1 VSKKSKIEPKRKT
14 VTSAPPPVPRI
25 RGGYIPPKDIPPNY
39 EHWNRFPIM
48 SVREAI
54 FLTIGIEPR
63 ASQYPEERKN
73 KARFL
78 EIDDI
83 VQSHVSYGSLK
94 LFRRGIGQVSV
105 SAWMDWLQMV
115 GMSAPPEW
123 RPVTVQTCTRR
134 ELNHNFTSTYWRT
147 DRTFRIAAQKAFA
160 MWRQSRRVCTASAKV
175 KC

>member
-1 VSKKSKIEPKRKT
+1 
-14 VTSAPPPVPRI
+14 
-25 RGGYIPPKDIPPNY
+25 
-39 EHWNRFPIM
+39 M

-123 RPVTVQTCTRR
+123 RPVGWMPGSYSKPLDKGGAQWEEAVSAAIAMRDSTDLHTPRTQSQLYEYILENRQDFPNCCPESVRNVEAIKARVYR
-134 ELNHNFTSTYWRT
+134 ERKGEMLKNPLKDPRFLS
-147 DRTFRIAAQKAFA
+147 
-160 MWRQSRRVCTASAKV
+160 SG
-175 KC
+175 